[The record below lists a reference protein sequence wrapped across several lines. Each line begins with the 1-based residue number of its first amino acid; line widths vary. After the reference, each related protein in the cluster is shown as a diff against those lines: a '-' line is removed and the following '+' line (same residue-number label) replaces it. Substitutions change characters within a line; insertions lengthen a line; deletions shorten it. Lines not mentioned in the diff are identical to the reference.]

1 MCPGQ
6 KLKSALPMCTL
17 YSIARPAVS
26 PAAWLFSGGTG
37 SGTRLGAALEPVL
50 LELLS
55 GSSASGSSVSG
66 SDGDGADNPSGLAGG
81 GIGSGS
87 GGLAHDGAAAPD
99 APVAAA
105 ELQAWRAAADR

>member
-1 MCPGQ
+1 
-6 KLKSALPMCTL
+6 MCTL

-26 PAAWLFSGGTG
+26 PAAWLFSGGAG
-37 SGTRLGAALEPVL
+37 SGTRLVAALEPVL

-55 GSSASGSSVSG
+55 GGSASGS
-66 SDGDGADNPSGLAGG
+66 DGADNPSGLAGG
-81 GIGSGS
+81 GIGSGDD
-87 GGLAHDGAAAPD
+87 GLAHDGAATPD